1 MAEVKKAFKDRR
13 YDLRTNKLPTSTF
26 MVLKESG
33 ANTLNVVRG
42 VKEELANI
50 QESDQYDLNFYEIND
65 MGKIIERVTNDT
77 TSNVIFGSIL
87 AILIMYLFMRNWR
100 PTLAISLAIPIS
112 VIATF
117 IPIYLMKFSL
127 NLMTLGGLALGVGM
141 LVDNAVVVIENIIS
155 SW

>member
-1 MAEVKKAFKDRR
+1 
-13 YDLRTNKLPTSTF
+13 
-26 MVLKESG
+26 MV
-33 ANTLNVVRG
+33 R

-127 NLMTLGGLALGVGM
+127 T
-141 LVDNAVVVIENIIS
+141 
-155 SW
+155 